1 MEHDEIYLIDTWRI
15 LLREW
20 KWFVA
25 LLLLVLAATFAYLR
39 VARPQWQA
47 TAWIQIGQMGAVPI
61 GQDPKV
67 EPLQRVLERLQLLSF
82 QDDVAKRVGL
92 SSDAPEARLYRKS
105 LKLEPL
111 PYAGPLIKLTLRGYT
126 PQQAGQLAAATVEQ
140 LQAIHRRME
149 ATPLQRAR
157 ARLAEVDQELQA
169 ALADRERL
177 VQAAASG
184 EQNATEARTAPAPL
198 LASALLASK
207 NEEIHTLQQTQS
219 DLADRLSA
227 TYTYDTSLM
236 WPVYAPDKPAFPN
249 PVLMWAAG
257 LVFGLFLGTLAAIA
271 RNAWRRT
278 HARQPAVGKRVQ
290 PKKPVPALTD

>member
-1 MEHDEIYLIDTWRI
+1 
-15 LLREW
+15 
-20 KWFVA
+20 
-25 LLLLVLAATFAYLR
+25 
-39 VARPQWQA
+39 
-47 TAWIQIGQMGAVPI
+47 
-61 GQDPKV
+61 
-67 EPLQRVLERLQLLSF
+67 
-82 QDDVAKRVGL
+82 VAKRVGL

-111 PYAGPLIKLTLRGYT
+111 PYAGPLIKLTLRAYS

-249 PVLMWAAG
+249 PVLMWAVG

-278 HARQPAVGKRVQ
+278 HARQPVIGKRVQ